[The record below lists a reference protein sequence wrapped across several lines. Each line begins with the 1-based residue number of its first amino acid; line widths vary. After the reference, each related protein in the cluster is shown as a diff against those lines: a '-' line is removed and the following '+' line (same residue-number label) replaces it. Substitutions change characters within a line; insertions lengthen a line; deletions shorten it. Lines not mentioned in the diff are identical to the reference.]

1 MLCYRLFVRK
11 LFALFPLLILFWIF
25 YIIYTYHT
33 KMNFIRAN
41 RKDKSH
47 LSHKN
52 MKYVLQWTRRFSAP
66 FDWMGE
72 GNSAFVKYKCKYTN
86 CYVTD
91 DRSYFLDQKDFDAIV
106 FNGRDV
112 IHLWPFQM
120 PSQRSP
126 RQKFIFGAME
136 SPDNFPACDKNL
148 DGFFNWTWT
157 YKLDSDIRWGY
168 IAIYNKNGQLVGPK
182 IDMVWPKMTPVSDG
196 LKSKLKK
203 KTKAVAWFVSHC
215 STKSGREHYVSRLNN
230 ELEAFGLSVDIYG
243 SCGSLTCPRT
253 NEKSCFKMIKDDYHF
268 YLSFENSFSED
279 YVTEKMLTALNNY
292 AVPIVFGAAVYKRF
306 LPDGSY
312 IDARAL
318 GPTALASEIN
328 SIIENK
334 TKFYDFFRWRNHL
347 VYKGTDGPDVCN
359 LCEILND
366 EEKVQQVSV
375 WKDFRVWW
383 NGARYKDNCF

>member
-1 MLCYRLFVRK
+1 
-11 LFALFPLLILFWIF
+11 
-25 YIIYTYHT
+25 
-33 KMNFIRAN
+33 MNFIRAN

-112 IHLWPFQM
+112 IHQGMPFQM

-136 SPDNFPACDKNL
+136 SPDNFPACDENL

-157 YKLDSDIRWGY
+157 YKLESDIRWGY

-253 NEKSCFKMIKDDYHF
+253 NEKSCFKIIKDDYHF

-279 YVTEKMLTALNNY
+279 YVTEKLLTALNNY